1 MNAIKRL
8 QKALLNLYYGLPFG
22 LKAAG
27 DEIMGGGEADQAG
40 TEINQQVTDKR
51 VAKHLLKGEVT
62 QEVEELRYRTYLVAN
77 ESEKYKYLGNGVAV
91 KEEKEKPKDKTRF
104 KFSQDNENI
113 CESVLNTMNQVGS
126 YGAEKYRF
134 EIDYN
139 SFVRF
144 KVEKFAKKVD
154 VDIDEKI
161 GKIET
166 TLHFNTEPDPYDAAS
181 MPFINELKKL
191 LGNKSEYFIS
201 KHEIASSIYN
211 LSFTTYKAYN
221 EDDLVSYSFIK
232 GGKFKDFRQE
242 GYEYLLT
249 LTWDEYMRL
258 PLDLESKY
266 YSKSM
271 AEKYAKKERKD
282 VAPEMVNTERKR
294 YCSVCGRE
302 MSVYDADIQEA
313 DGHKP
318 ICKDCLNK
326 ALKNEEK

>member
-1 MNAIKRL
+1 
-8 QKALLNLYYGLPFG
+8 
-22 LKAAG
+22 
-27 DEIMGGGEADQAG
+27 
-40 TEINQQVTDKR
+40 
-51 VAKHLLKGEVT
+51 
-62 QEVEELRYRTYLVAN
+62 
-77 ESEKYKYLGNGVAV
+77 
-91 KEEKEKPKDKTRF
+91 
-104 KFSQDNENI
+104 
-113 CESVLNTMNQVGS
+113 MNQVGN

>member
-8 QKALLNLYYGLPFG
+8 QKVLLNFYYGLPFG

-62 QEVEELRYRTYLVAN
+62 QEVAELRYRTYRVAN
-77 ESEKYKYLGNGVAV
+77 ESENYKYIGNGVAV
-91 KEEKEKPKDKTRF
+91 KQEKEKSKDKTRF
-104 KFSQDNENI
+104 KFSQENENI
-113 CESVLNTMNQVGS
+113 CESVLSTMNQLGN
-126 YGAEKYRF
+126 YGTEKYRF

-154 VDIDEKI
+154 VDIDEKT

-191 LGNKSEYFIS
+191 LDAKSEYEIS
-201 KHEIASSIYN
+201 RNEIATSIYN
-211 LSFTTYKAYN
+211 FSFTTYKAYN

-232 GGKFKDFRQE
+232 GGKFKEFKKE

-249 LTWDEYMRL
+249 LTWNEYLRL

-271 AEKYAKKERKD
+271 AEKYARKEKKD

-294 YCSVCGRE
+294 YCSVCGKE

>member
-8 QKALLNLYYGLPFG
+8 QKVLLNFYYGLPFG

-40 TEINQQVTDKR
+40 TEINQQVSDKR

-62 QEVEELRYRTYLVAN
+62 QEVEELRYRTYRVAN
-77 ESEKYKYLGNGVAV
+77 ESENYKYIGNGVAV
-91 KEEKEKPKDKTRF
+91 KQEKEKSKDKTRF
-104 KFSQDNENI
+104 KFSQENENI
-113 CESVLNTMNQVGS
+113 CESVLNTMNQLGN
-126 YGAEKYRF
+126 YGTEKYRF

-154 VDIDEKI
+154 VDIDEKT

-191 LGNKSEYFIS
+191 LDAKSEYEIS
-201 KHEIASSIYN
+201 RNEIATSIYN
-211 LSFTTYKAYN
+211 FSFTTYKAYN

-232 GGKFKDFRQE
+232 GGKFKEFKKE

-249 LTWDEYMRL
+249 LTWNEYLRL

-271 AEKYAKKERKD
+271 AEKYARKEKKD

-294 YCSVCGRE
+294 YCSVCGKE